1 MFTGLVQEVGNIRS
15 VHPFGKG
22 IRLEVG
28 CQYEN
33 LTLGESIAVDGTCL
47 TVTEITPHGFLCD
60 VSPETLKLTLS
71 GTYRAG
77 EKVNLERALCVGDR
91 MGGHWVTGHVDGLVQ
106 VNEKRVFQDFWQI
119 TFSGLVP
126 QLHQSLIKKGSVA
139 VNGVSLTVNE
149 MTPEG
154 FEVMLVPHTLERTNL
169 QFLNV
174 GSRVNCETDWMGKMI
189 VQTVSRMVEGAY
201 AKS

>member
-1 MFTGLVQEVGNIRS
+1 MFTGIVQEVGNIRTVS
-15 VHPFGKG
+15 PFGKG
-22 IRLEVG
+22 IRLEVE
-28 CQYEN
+28 CQFEN
-33 LTLGESIAVDGTCL
+33 LILGESIAVDGTCL
-47 TVTEITPHGFLCD
+47 TVTETTPHGFSCD
-60 VSPETLKLTLS
+60 LSPETLKLTLS
-71 GTYRAG
+71 GSYQSG

-106 VNEKRVFQDFWQI
+106 VTQKKIFQDFWQI
-119 TFSGLVP
+119 IFSGLVP

-149 MTPEG
+149 TTPDG
-154 FEVMLVPHTLERTNL
+154 FEVMLVPHTLECTNL
-169 QFLNV
+169 KFLNV

-189 VQTVSRMVEGAY
+189 VQTVSKMVEGTY